1 MEEYMKKII
10 TAVACAAMIAGLA
23 GCGGGD
29 DRNTAVQEIP
39 RVSPDMLISAETAS
53 AAAGNTLSLSDTG
66 IVSEGNKLTAV
77 YETDPVG
84 AADGVT
90 VSIEQFSDTLST
102 TEIWNEYEN
111 TRILRSDN
119 EKIEGIGADCYVAYP
134 YIHIY
139 DRGCHI
145 TISAGSGSDEGQ
157 KALLTNLGTAAAV
170 ALEALIPADAVESG
184 NVIQ

>member
-1 MEEYMKKII
+1 MKRLI
-10 TAVACAAMIAGLA
+10 TAVACAAMVVGLA
-23 GCGGGD
+23 GCGGGND
-29 DRNTAVQEIP
+29 QDTAVQDIP

-53 AAAGNTLSLSDTG
+53 AAAGNTLSLSGEG
-66 IVSEGNKLTAV
+66 IVSDGNKLTAV
-77 YETDPVG
+77 YVTDPVG

-102 TEIWNEYEN
+102 TDIWNEYEN
-111 TRILRSDN
+111 ARILRTDN

-145 TISAGSGSDEGQ
+145 SISAGSGSDEGQ
-157 KALLTNLGTAAAV
+157 KALLTNLGTTAAV
-170 ALEALIPADAVESG
+170 ALESLIPAEAVESG